1 MLHSPHDDW
10 IRPLRHITMPNRQ
23 VLSANTLIEQNHQAL
38 ALVKTIE
45 MHKGFVDKLHHHTWH
60 QLIFPI
66 QGLIQTEADQCQFL
80 VPHTT
85 AIFIPAGV
93 CHESIAITNTTFIG
107 LYINPQYGRCH
118 DINDGQRLKQVS
130 MTPFLKELILM
141 IKLQYQAER
150 TTTSHGNT
158 LRLIEVLYDQI
169 HTSESFKFKLL
180 VPKDRR
186 IKMIFEALT
195 EKPDLDLTLSKWG
208 EIVGASER
216 TLSRI
221 FAKEF
226 NTSFALWRQ
235 HLRLIQSL
243 PLLES
248 GLSIQNVAH
257 QVGYHNDSSYIKAFK
272 DRFGLTP
279 QQFRLRDHRIYEA
292 R

>member
-1 MLHSPHDDW
+1 
-10 IRPLRHITMPNRQ
+10 MPNRQ
-23 VLSANTLIEQNHQAL
+23 ALSANTLIEQNQHAL

-66 QGLIQTEADQCQFL
+66 QGLIQTEAEQCQFL

-93 CHESIAITNTTFIG
+93 RHESIAITDTTFIG
-107 LYINPQYGRCH
+107 LYINPEHSRF
-118 DINDGQRLKQVS
+118 DERNNGQRLKQVS
-130 MTPFLKELILM
+130 MTPFFKELILM
-141 IKLQYQAER
+141 IKQQCQAER
-150 TTTSHGNT
+150 VTPHGNT
-158 LRLIEVLYDQI
+158 LRLIEVLYDQV

-180 VPKDRR
+180 IPKDRR
-186 IKMIFEALT
+186 IKMIFERLT
-195 EKPDLDLTLSKWG
+195 TRPELDLTLSKWG

-216 TLSRI
+216 TLSRL

-235 HLRLIQSL
+235 HLRLIHSL
-243 PLLES
+243 SLLES

-257 QVGYHNDSSYIKAFK
+257 QVGYQNDSSYIKAFK
-272 DRFGLTP
+272 DRFGVTP

-292 R
+292 L

>member
-1 MLHSPHDDW
+1 MP
-10 IRPLRHITMPNRQ
+10 IRQ
-23 VLSANTLIEQNHQAL
+23 ALSANTLIEQNQHAL

-66 QGLIQTEADQCQFL
+66 QGLIQTEADEYQFL

-118 DINDGQRLKQVS
+118 DINNEQRLKQVS

-141 IKLQYQAER
+141 IKQQCQAEIV
-150 TTTSHGNT
+150 TSHGKT
-158 LRLIEVLYDQI
+158 LRLIEVFYDQI

-180 VPKDRR
+180 IPKDRR
-186 IKMIFEALT
+186 IKMIFEQLT

-235 HLRLIQSL
+235 HLRLIHSL

-272 DRFGLTP
+272 ERFSLTP

-292 R
+292 L

>member
-1 MLHSPHDDW
+1 
-10 IRPLRHITMPNRQ
+10 MPNRQ
-23 VLSANTLIEQNHQAL
+23 ALSANTLIEQNQHAL

-45 MHKGFVDKLHHHTWH
+45 MHKGFVDKLHHHSWH

-66 QGLIQTEADQCQFL
+66 RGLIQTEADQYQFL

-93 CHESIAITNTTFIG
+93 SHESIAITDTTFIG
-107 LYINPQYGRCH
+107 LYINPECGQRDERNH
-118 DINDGQRLKQVS
+118 EQRLKQVS

-141 IKLQYQAER
+141 IKQQCQAELA
-150 TTTSHGNT
+150 TSHANT
-158 LRLIEVLYDQI
+158 LRLLEVLYDQI
-169 HTSESFKFKLL
+169 HASESFKFKLL
-180 VPKDRR
+180 IPKDRR
-186 IKMIFEALT
+186 IKVIFERLT
-195 EKPDLDLTLSKWG
+195 EKPDLDVTLSKWG

-243 PLLES
+243 SLLES
-248 GLSIQNVAH
+248 GLSIQNIAH
-257 QVGYHNDSSYIKAFK
+257 QVGYQNDSSYIKAFK
-272 DRFGLTP
+272 ERFGLTP

-292 R
+292 L

>member
-1 MLHSPHDDW
+1 
-10 IRPLRHITMPNRQ
+10 MPSRQ
-23 VLSANTLIEQNHQAL
+23 TLSANTLIEQNQHAL

-45 MHKGFVDKLHHHTWH
+45 MHKGFVDKRHHHTWH

-66 QGLIQTEADQCQFL
+66 QGLIQTEAEQCQFL

-93 CHESIAITNTTFIG
+93 KHESIAITDTTFIG
-107 LYINPQYGRCH
+107 LYINPEHSRF
-118 DINDGQRLKQVS
+118 DERNNGQRLKQVS

-141 IKLQYQAER
+141 IKQQCQTELA
-150 TTTSHGNT
+150 TSHGNT

-180 VPKDRR
+180 LPKDRR
-186 IKMIFEALT
+186 IKQIFERLT
-195 EKPDLDLTLSKWG
+195 ARPELDLTLSKWAG
-208 EIVGASER
+208 IVGASER

-226 NTSFALWRQ
+226 NTSFTLWRQ
-235 HLRLIQSL
+235 HLRLIHSL
-243 PLLES
+243 SLLES

-257 QVGYHNDSSYIKAFK
+257 QVGYQNDSSYIKAFK

-292 R
+292 L